1 MKKLNCVFLFG
12 FLLILIAGCSKLDIQ
27 PDPLYSSDE
36 SALKGKKGKPTP
48 TVLYE
53 ITGDMDG
60 SGPANDIELTLS
72 TEAFGTRAGTYIGRV
87 TMARF
92 SYGPEKGIRLNFIVA
107 DDLYAFVVEHY
118 QKHPRT
124 PFGIFEPG
132 DPWRMQTESGYDPD
146 YSETGFL
153 IEGIEVVRTVIQE

>member
-36 SALKGKKGKPTP
+36 SALKGKPTP

-53 ITGDMDG
+53 ITGDMEG
-60 SGPANDIELTLS
+60 TGPADEITLTLG
-72 TEAFGTRAGTYIGRV
+72 EAFKAYTEEDTETYIGRV

-92 SYGPEKGIRLNFIVA
+92 SYGPEKGIRLNFIVE

-132 DPWRMQTESGYDPD
+132 DPWRMQTESGYDPE
-146 YSETGFL
+146 YPQTGFL

>member
-36 SALKGKKGKPTP
+36 SALKGKKVKPTP

-53 ITGDMDG
+53 ITGDMVG
-60 SGPANDIELTLS
+60 SGPADAITLTLGA
-72 TEAFGTRAGTYIGRV
+72 AFFPRAGTYIGRV
-87 TMARF
+87 TMARI

-132 DPWRMQTESGYDPD
+132 DPWRMQTESGYSSEYP
-146 YSETGFL
+146 ETGVL
-153 IEGIEVVRTVIQE
+153 IEGIKVVRTVIQE

>member
-72 TEAFGTRAGTYIGRV
+72 TEAFGTGAGTYIGRV

-118 QKHPRT
+118 EKGAA
-124 PFGIFEPG
+124 FGIFYPG
-132 DPWRMQTESGYDPD
+132 DPWRMQTESGSSPEYP
-146 YSETGFL
+146 ETGFL
-153 IEGIEVVRTVIQE
+153 INGITVTVIQE